1 MANLSEILKDNKFTP
16 EDLPEFESKLFFEG
30 DRTQRHLVQFIA
42 LLLLSTIIA
51 AVGVIEDSTATVIG
65 AMIIA
70 PLMTP
75 IVATTAALMMGNGLR
90 AFNSFLLVVVSVLGV
105 ILVSAVIGMMSTHV
119 IDFQTNSQITARV
132 APRFLDLI
140 VALAAGAAGAFAI
153 SRDDISD
160 SIPGVAISIS
170 LVPPLCVVGISLSSG
185 QFSDALGALLLFLTN
200 YLSILLSGGAVF
212 ALLGLGAAVA
222 RDMSHLNKRK
232 VYRRIALGVILV
244 AIPLTATSIKVA
256 RDSIAQVRITKI
268 SNQWVSQYSTN
279 FILRSVL
286 VSGDTAKIL
295 ISGDEKPATIKGLGE
310 AIQTEVKQI
319 KEVDLRFVRSSSYQY
334 P

>member
-42 LLLLSTIIA
+42 LLFLSTIIA

-105 ILVSAVIGMMSTHV
+105 ILVSAVIGMTSTHV
-119 IDFQTNSQITARV
+119 IDLQTNSQITARV
-132 APRFLDLI
+132 APRLLDLI

-153 SRDDISD
+153 SRDDIAD

-212 ALLGLGAAVA
+212 ALLGLGEAFAK
-222 RDMSHLNKRK
+222 DMSHLNKRK
-232 VYRRIALGVILV
+232 VYKRIILGVILV

-310 AIQTEVKQI
+310 AIQNEVKQI
-319 KEVDLRFVRSSSYQY
+319 KEVNLRFVRSSCYQY

>member
-319 KEVDLRFVRSSSYQY
+319 KEVDLRFVRSSCYQY

>member
-105 ILVSAVIGMMSTHV
+105 ILVSAVIGMTSTHV
-119 IDFQTNSQITARV
+119 IDLQTNSQITARV
-132 APRFLDLI
+132 APRLLDLI

-153 SRDDISD
+153 SRDDIAD

-212 ALLGLGAAVA
+212 ALLGLGEAFAK
-222 RDMSHLNKRK
+222 DMSHLNKRK
-232 VYRRIALGVILV
+232 VYKRIILGVILV

>member
-1 MANLSEILKDNKFTP
+1 M
-16 EDLPEFESKLFFEG
+16 
-30 DRTQRHLVQFIA
+30 
-42 LLLLSTIIA
+42 
-51 AVGVIEDSTATVIG
+51 
-65 AMIIA
+65 
-70 PLMTP
+70 
-75 IVATTAALMMGNGLR
+75 
-90 AFNSFLLVVVSVLGV
+90 VVSVLGV

>member
-153 SRDDISD
+153 SRDDIS
-160 SIPGVAISIS
+160 
-170 LVPPLCVVGISLSSG
+170 
-185 QFSDALGALLLFLTN
+185 
-200 YLSILLSGGAVF
+200 
-212 ALLGLGAAVA
+212 
-222 RDMSHLNKRK
+222 
-232 VYRRIALGVILV
+232 
-244 AIPLTATSIKVA
+244 
-256 RDSIAQVRITKI
+256 
-268 SNQWVSQYSTN
+268 
-279 FILRSVL
+279 
-286 VSGDTAKIL
+286 
-295 ISGDEKPATIKGLGE
+295 
-310 AIQTEVKQI
+310 
-319 KEVDLRFVRSSSYQY
+319 
-334 P
+334 